1 METIERIIQR
11 FQQYC
16 VIQIMFVVY
25 SDRDTDNHLSL
36 IIDNLYIFRIQ
47 ESMFELLEKRIEEV
61 KEQNLSD
68 EVSNSQSFPSIY
80 LYRGAKLKRDEFEQ
94 LQVGCRVITNE
105 SFTCSYDRNATEI
118 FIGIDLMIDRST
130 NSNRDAWQQFVL
142 FIIDVDHRTSTDTI
156 LAYVSHE
163 SKLSDQNV
171 FKTPIQRFCS
181 VIF

>member
-118 FIGIDLMIDRST
+118 FIGIDLMIDRSS
-130 NSNRDAWQQFVL
+130 NSNRDAWQQFIL

-156 LAYVSHE
+156 LAY
-163 SKLSDQNV
+163 
-171 FKTPIQRFCS
+171 
-181 VIF
+181 